1 MITRLRKWR
10 IVLAMSACL
19 ICQQTLLN
27 PGQQSY
33 AQSSADPK
41 TKTPIKHFVVL
52 MEEARSF
59 DSLFGAY
66 PGVDGIP
73 ADQCVK
79 VGPADHECIEPY
91 IPADRT
97 VRRLDNDRRKY
108 SGVFTVA
115 YFTDKHVPFYWNM
128 AENFVLFDRYFS
140 SATTSINTPI
150 RNKLYA
156 LAAAPGRSTKPSPMG
171 YGNLRT
177 IFDRLDA
184 EKVPWKFYVQDYN
197 AKINFRAIV
206 RGQALPKQVVRVPV
220 LNYVR
225 YVDNPE
231 WMKRIV
237 DLQEYYSDLAN
248 GTLPSISYIALSG
261 ASEPLP
267 KGLAE
272 GQLHLKIVTQEL
284 MRSSAWKTSA
294 LLWTHDEAGGWYDH
308 VTPPKLDEYGL
319 GPRVPAMMISPY
331 ALQGKVDSTLLEH
344 SSILAFI
351 EHNWGLRPLTQRDA
365 RANNLMSAFNFE
377 QPPRPAEFLPMTRV
391 NATTLNRREP
401 NRQWIFVFYGAA
413 LVTAVTLFGMLTLA
427 LLRNDI
433 GEIRAEL

>member
-1 MITRLRKWR
+1 
-10 IVLAMSACL
+10 
-19 ICQQTLLN
+19 
-27 PGQQSY
+27 
-33 AQSSADPK
+33 
-41 TKTPIKHFVVL
+41 
-52 MEEARSF
+52 
-59 DSLFGAY
+59 
-66 PGVDGIP
+66 
-73 ADQCVK
+73 
-79 VGPADHECIEPY
+79 
-91 IPADRT
+91 
-97 VRRLDNDRRKY
+97 
-108 SGVFTVA
+108 
-115 YFTDKHVPFYWNM
+115 
-128 AENFVLFDRYFS
+128 
-140 SATTSINTPI
+140 
-150 RNKLYA
+150 
-156 LAAAPGRSTKPSPMG
+156 
-171 YGNLRT
+171 
-177 IFDRLDA
+177 
-184 EKVPWKFYVQDYN
+184 
-197 AKINFRAIV
+197 
-206 RGQALPKQVVRVPV
+206 
-220 LNYVR
+220 
-225 YVDNPE
+225 
-231 WMKRIV
+231 
-237 DLQEYYSDLAN
+237 
-248 GTLPSISYIALSG
+248 
-261 ASEPLP
+261 
-267 KGLAE
+267 LAE